1 MSMSFP
7 PVDEQMEV
15 LRRGVEELV
24 PEDELVEKVKQS
36 RETDTPL
43 TVKLGCDPSR
53 PDLHL
58 GHTVVLRKLRQFQD
72 MGHRAVLI
80 VGDFTGMIGDPTGR
94 SKTRPQL
101 TLEETRKHGETYY
114 EQATRILDPDKT
126 EILYNSEWLD
136 EMSFS
141 DVIELSA
148 QQTVARMLEREDF
161 NNRYEAGQPISIHE
175 FLYPLAQAQDS
186 VHIEAD
192 VELGGTDQRFNLL
205 LGRHIQEATGQDPQ
219 VCMMLPLLEGTD
231 GTDKM
236 SKSLDNAIGITEA
249 PEDMYGKVMSIA
261 DDLIY
266 RYAELITD
274 IPTEQLPKVKTFA
287 EENPRDA
294 KAQLARRIV
303 TMYYDE
309 DAADSAQEHFE
320 QTVVEGDTPDD
331 IPEFV
336 PEAEA
341 GEEVGLL
348 NLMRN
353 ADLTDSNSEGR
364 RLIEQGAVS
373 IDDDTVEDTG
383 LYIDVS
389 EEAPFTLQVGKR
401 RYARIVWNGQS

>member
-1 MSMSFP
+1 MAFP

-15 LRRGVEELV
+15 LRRGVEELI
-24 PEDELVEKVKQS
+24 PEDELVEKVEQS
-36 RETDTPL
+36 RETETPL

-72 MGHRAVLI
+72 LGHRAILI
-80 VGDFTGMIGDPTGR
+80 VGDFTGMIGDPSGR

-101 TLEETRKHGETYY
+101 TLEETRQHGRTYY
-114 EQATRILDPDKT
+114 EQATRILDPEKT

-161 NNRYEAGQPISIHE
+161 SNRYEAGKPISIHE

-205 LGRHIQEATGQDPQ
+205 LGRQIQEAQGQDPQ

-231 GTDKM
+231 GTEKM

-249 PEDMYGKVMSIA
+249 PEDMYGKVMSIP

-266 RYAELITD
+266 RYVELITD
-274 IPTEQLPKVKTFA
+274 VPTDELPKVKTFA
-287 EENPRDA
+287 DENPRAA

-303 TMYYDE
+303 AMYHSEDE
-309 DAADSAQEHFE
+309 ADAAQDHFE
-320 QTVVEGDTPDD
+320 QTVVEGGTPDEMD
-331 IPEFV
+331 EHAPD
-336 PEAEA
+336 AEA

-353 ADLTDSNSEGR
+353 AGLTESNSEGR

-373 IDDDTVEDTG
+373 IDDETVEDTG
-383 LYIDVS
+383 LYVDVS
-389 EEAPFTLQVGKR
+389 ERAPFVLKVGKR
-401 RYARIVWNGQS
+401 RYARIVWNGAR